1 MICVGILIL
10 QIQRSVNK
18 STQLASTSWHTWVVT
33 TADKYG
39 LLDIDVMYEFGVVV
53 AKLSDELLV
62 TAATDLES
70 VFFQSIS
77 FRTDMFSSR

>member
-1 MICVGILIL
+1 M
-10 QIQRSVNK
+10 NK

-53 AKLSDELLV
+53 VDKLSDELLV
-62 TAATDLES
+62 TAATDLGR

-77 FRTDMFSSR
+77 FRTGMFSSR